1 MNCQWAEKRERDQ
14 INSKTSGLIL
24 LLQINLP
31 RSSGGSP
38 GSDLGPGARV
48 ALVDGRERV
57 KYLARKHCTYV
68 E

>member
-1 MNCQWAEKRERDQ
+1 MSCQWAERGERDQ
-14 INSKTSGLIL
+14 LNSKTSGLIL

-31 RSSGGSP
+31 RSSGRSP

-48 ALVDGRERV
+48 ALVDTWERV
-57 KYLARKHCTYV
+57 KYRTQKHCTYV

>member
-1 MNCQWAEKRERDQ
+1 MSCQWVKIGERDQ
-14 INSKTSGLIL
+14 LNGKTSGLIL

-48 ALVDGRERV
+48 MLVDTREGPKSRTQG
-57 KYLARKHCTYV
+57 HSTYV

>member
-1 MNCQWAEKRERDQ
+1 MSCQWAENGERDQ
-14 INSKTSGLIL
+14 LNSKTSGLIL

-48 ALVDGRERV
+48 TLVNTRLRL
-57 KYLARKHCTYV
+57 KYRTQEHFTYV